1 MATVYLSP
9 STQWPVL
16 QSTTETKHKS
26 GLISISGQF
35 ISPADIVAM
44 PTKLPSSIGEI
55 SNLYPPPTRSTRD
68 GWNTYN
74 ATGYGTWS
82 SAEEVIKN
90 TTMIQIACS
99 AFSSFYGSFRI
110 GALYIGAA
118 GQSATVRKVVPAD
131 TDLSVDILP
140 SPPALGLIGKQS
152 WIVNEVFPYIS
163 PSLFT
168 GNFSGITPTLET
180 RVQSV
185 RTTNYGTVTE
195 IEATYELTARIDF
208 GEYATADS
216 PEI

>member
-1 MATVYLSP
+1 MPTVYSA
-9 STQWPVL
+9 SSSQWPVL
-16 QSTTETKHKS
+16 QSTTETKHES

-44 PTKLPSSIGEI
+44 PTMLPSSTGEI
-55 SNLYPPPTRSTRD
+55 YNLYPLPTRSTRD

-74 ATGYGTWS
+74 ATGYGIWS
-82 SAEEVIKN
+82 SAEEVIKT

-99 AFSSFYGSFRI
+99 ASSSYYGSFRI
-110 GALYIGAA
+110 GAIYIRAA
-118 GQSATVRKVVPAD
+118 GQSATVRKVVSAG

-152 WIVNEVFPYIS
+152 WSVNEVFPYIS
-163 PSLFT
+163 PSIFT
-168 GNFSGITPTLET
+168 GHFSEITPTLET

-185 RTTNYGTVTE
+185 RTINYGTVTE

-208 GEYATADS
+208 GEYATADA